1 MLSDKHIDEF
11 IAIYEREFGETITR
25 EEAAAM
31 AARLVNLYR
40 VLLRAEEEAARKKR
54 DASL

>member
-1 MLSDKHIDEF
+1 MLSDKALDEF

-25 EEAAAM
+25 EEAAVM

-40 VLLRAEEEAARKKR
+40 TFLEAEVRKR
-54 DASL
+54 REDPSL